1 MYSCTHLIC
10 KQCVENQ
17 IKAHENLPKLIPLL
31 YCPIQDCRGLINLEE
46 ANIQFPHLLKPLN
59 LSTQTAECLI
69 CYNYFY
75 PLPQD
80 VKFFNC
86 HHHFC
91 LYCAKSYI
99 RSNIHYNK
107 ILDIACPICNT
118 ALNEC
123 NISSYFDQNFYE
135 MFKNIKRYALLLRNP
150 TLKQCSNIKCAKIH
164 KIVKNSRKL
173 SCECGAITCLK
184 CGLKYHRRKTCDKA
198 NDDLLKEYCK
208 RTDTLPCPKC
218 GILCQ
223 KAGGCKH
230 MSCLICAYEWCFYCH
245 GKYTQKHICAMN

>member
-1 MYSCTHLIC
+1 
-10 KQCVENQ
+10 
-17 IKAHENLPKLIPLL
+17 
-31 YCPIQDCRGLINLEE
+31 
-46 ANIQFPHLLKPLN
+46 
-59 LSTQTAECLI
+59 
-69 CYNYFY
+69 
-75 PLPQD
+75 
-80 VKFFNC
+80 
-86 HHHFC
+86 
-91 LYCAKSYI
+91 
-99 RSNIHYNK
+99 
-107 ILDIACPICNT
+107 
-118 ALNEC
+118 
-123 NISSYFDQNFYE
+123 

-245 GKYTQKHICAMN
+245 GKYTQKHICAMNQSTITYPNRNNIILWLKQIVIIIFGLPFFILYFTIAWPLYIFDFLEEYKDSIWAFILLIFGFPITFLFLLSMIALFPLIWICYGICFLANQDDQLVIKKIPLLRVS